1 MADSVRAA
9 EEQYL
14 NGGPEFWEA
23 EVSQLLAR
31 VDNIERNMLG
41 RPQTRLTCYSRRL
54 GMKALDMARG
64 NRYLRHELGI
74 PDSLFDNA

>member
-9 EEQYL
+9 EEQAL

-31 VDNIERNMLG
+31 VDNIERNMLD
-41 RPQTRLTCYSRRL
+41 RPQVRLTCYARRL
-54 GMKALDMARG
+54 GLRALEMAGG
-64 NRYLRHELGI
+64 NRYLRRELSI
-74 PDSLFDNA
+74 PDSLFDNG